1 MKTHSLRSL
10 AVAFSILT
18 SQLSFAQIPN
28 CQPGTSQVQIES
40 GQVKTLLLNQ
50 GDMFHDPV
58 AKKASFTW
66 PKNDPFNRSLIY
78 SGSLWFGGTE
88 LGTSNF
94 LTAVQTNRDS
104 VRNFWPGPIDAANP
118 NGTSNLI
125 CSVWNR
131 HFKVDRSHLDA
142 FLSVLQSNTLPL
154 ASGIIPEPVLLWPG
168 KGNTWLKALATAQGL
183 TDLGSF
189 DLDLA
194 PFQDVNSNGIYD
206 PQNGDYPDLGNRSS
220 MVWWVI
226 NDIGNQKVCYSDPT
240 VMPGIGL
247 EFQVMASTYPGINQ
261 QQYLENSIFLDYKII
276 NKGTKT
282 LEDSYLGLFL
292 DFDIANGGDD
302 FLQCHVMKNL
312 AFAFDGDIGSVS
324 SANNYGPNAPALAFK
339 VLDAPG
345 PLAEND
351 GFDNNRNGIADEA
364 GEKKIMAGFTYFN
377 FGSSPINGDPKSI
390 SAFTQLLKG
399 KWKNGSDLVYG
410 GSGLGP
416 VGVTTP
422 FAFPGS
428 SDSIGLAF
436 NGTVQNPVLKPKWT
450 ENNSG
455 NSPGDRRGLI
465 RSGPFTFAPGQSV
478 HYATVS
484 LVGSGGTVQENISH
498 LYNISDSLENFRS
511 TLLTSNAERKI
522 PNVAAIVFPN
532 PASENIRINGG
543 NDISHIRITDLQGK
557 EIYQDQAYVSFGD
570 IDVRSF
576 SKGVYLVQVL
586 SKSGSSTLKLVVT
599 K

>member
-1 MKTHSLRSL
+1 MTTYSLRSL
-10 AVAFSILT
+10 AIAFSFLT
-18 SQLSFAQIPN
+18 AHISFGQTSS

-40 GQVKTLLLNQ
+40 GHVKTSLLNQ
-50 GDMFHDPV
+50 GDMFFDP
-58 AKKASFTW
+58 ASKKASFTW

-88 LGTSNF
+88 TGTSNF
-94 LTAVQTNRDS
+94 LSAVQTNRDS
-104 VRNFWPGPIDAANP
+104 VRNFWPGPIDAAHP

-142 FLSVLQSNTLPL
+142 FMSVIQSNTLPL
-154 ASGIIPEPVLLWPG
+154 AAGLIPEPVLLWPG
-168 KGNTWLKALATAQGL
+168 KGNTWLKALATSQGL
-183 TDLGSF
+183 TDLNSF

-226 NDIGNQKVCYSDPT
+226 NDIGNQKVCFSDPT

-247 EFQVMASTYPGINQ
+247 EFQVLASTYPGINQ
-261 QQYLENSIFLDYKII
+261 QSYLDNSIFLDYKII

-282 LEDSYLGLFL
+282 LENSYLGLFL
-292 DFDIANGGDD
+292 DFDIASGGDD
-302 FLQCHVMKNL
+302 YLQCHVMKNL
-312 AFAFDGDIGSVS
+312 AFAFDGDISPVS
-324 SANNYGPNAPALAFK
+324 SANSYGPNAPVLAFK

-364 GEKKIMAGFTYFN
+364 GEKKIMTGFTYFN
-377 FGSSPINGDPKSI
+377 IGNDPVAGDPKSVTD
-390 SAFTQLLKG
+390 FTRFLQG

-416 VGVTTP
+416 AGFTTP

-428 SDSIGLAF
+428 SDTIGLAF
-436 NGTVQNPVLKPKWT
+436 NGTVQNPVPRPKWT
-450 ENNSG
+450 ENSSG

-465 RSGPFTFAPGQSV
+465 RSGPFTFAPGQAV
-478 HYATVS
+478 HYAAVS

-498 LYNISDSLENFRS
+498 LYNISDSLESFLP
-511 TLLTSNAERKI
+511 TLLTSNTERKV
-522 PNVAAIVFPN
+522 PDLAATVFPN
-532 PASENIRINGG
+532 PASETIRINGG
-543 NDISHIRITDLQGK
+543 NEISQIRITDLQGK
-557 EIYQDQAYVSFGD
+557 VIYHDAAYVSFRD

-576 SKGVYLVQVL
+576 SKGVYLVQVVNR
-586 SKSGSSTLKLVVT
+586 SGSSTLKLVVT
-599 K
+599 R